1 MLKVKG
7 KERKL
12 KAALKKQKVAYTAKL
27 IRSLADFSAESLK
40 VRLEWQDILK
50 VLKEED
56 FQPRIPDK
64 IIIQN

>member
-50 VLKEED
+50 VLKATNPP
-56 FQPRIPDK
+56 PRIPSK
-64 IIIQN
+64 AIIQI